1 MKIYERI
8 QTYHR
13 LLRYRY
19 HDEPAEFRFLRSRNY
34 QGGSVLDIGAHRG
47 EHSYWMHRKFGDDSR
62 IVTFEPQPELAV
74 YLSEFKRAF
83 RLDRMTIVPFGLSS
97 RGGKLRM
104 HRPRSKWAAATVD
117 EFWNDDAETDVFE
130 VPVTTIDE
138 YMAEHPKLRP
148 VRFIK
153 CDVESH
159 ETEVLTG
166 AERILREDRP
176 ELLVDWSTPRRA
188 SRERLFGFVQQLGY
202 SIYQFES
209 GRLKPCTS
217 AERHSPPSWELGPN
231 YVLLPRESA
240 RALAA

>member
-1 MKIYERI
+1 MNIYERI

-19 HDEPAEFRFLRSRNY
+19 QEESAELRFLRSRQY
-34 QGGSVLDIGAHRG
+34 EGGTVLDVGAHRG
-47 EHSYWMHRKFGDDSR
+47 EHSYWMHRRFGSGTR
-62 IVTFEPQPELAV
+62 IVAFEPQPELAMF
-74 YLSEFKRAF
+74 LSDFKQSF
-83 RLDRMTIVPFGLSS
+83 RLDRMKIVPFGLSS
-97 RGGKLRM
+97 RGGRLRM

-117 EFWNDDAETDVFE
+117 EFWNDDAETEVFD

-138 YMAEHPKLRP
+138 YLAEHPRLRP

-159 ETEVLTG
+159 ETEVLLG

-176 ELLVDWSTPRRA
+176 ELLVEWSTPRRT
-188 SRERLFGFVQQLGY
+188 SREQLFGFVQQLGY
-202 SIYQFES
+202 AVYQFER
-209 GRLKPCTS
+209 GRLAPCTT

-231 YVLLPRESA
+231 YILLPRESSISI
-240 RALAA
+240 AA

>member
-1 MKIYERI
+1 MNIYERI

-19 HDEPAEFRFLRSRNY
+19 HEERAELRFLLRRNY
-34 QGGSVLDIGAHRG
+34 QSGSVLDVGAHRG
-47 EHSYWMHRKFGDDSR
+47 EHSYWMHRKFGGETR
-62 IVTFEPQPELAV
+62 IVTFEPQSELAMF
-74 YLSEFKRAF
+74 LTDFKQAF

-117 EFWNDDAETDVFE
+117 EFCNDDAETEVFD

-153 CDVESH
+153 CDVASH
-159 ETEVLTG
+159 ETEVLAG

-176 ELLVDWSTPRRA
+176 ELLVEWSTPRRA
-188 SRERLFGFVQQLGY
+188 TRERLFGFVQQLGY

-209 GRLKPCTS
+209 GRLAPCTT

-231 YVLLPRESA
+231 YVMLPRESSMS
-240 RALAA
+240 LAA

>member
-1 MKIYERI
+1 MNIYERI

-19 HDEPAEFRFLRSRNY
+19 HEEPAELRFLRRRKY
-34 QGGSVLDIGAHRG
+34 QGGSVLDVGAHRG
-47 EHSYWMHRKFGDDSR
+47 EHSYWMHRKLGDDTR
-62 IVTFEPQPELAV
+62 IVTFEPQPELAMFLTDFQQPFGL
-74 YLSEFKRAF
+74 Y
-83 RLDRMTIVPFGLSS
+83 RMTILPFGLSS

-104 HRPRSKWAAATVD
+104 HRPRLKWAATTLD
-117 EFWNDDAETDVFE
+117 EFSNDDAETEVFD

-148 VRFIK
+148 VRFIRW
-153 CDVESH
+153 DVASH
-159 ETEVLTG
+159 ETEVLAG

-202 SIYQFES
+202 SLFQFER
-209 GRLKPCTS
+209 GRFAPCTT

-231 YVLLPRESA
+231 YVLMPRETSMS
-240 RALAA
+240 